1 MHSRAAIRPNNI
13 SALSVTWALVGA
25 LFLCVC
31 TYVYFV
37 ASAVLD
43 VVVERDHLQHA
54 SALQSEISLLE
65 SQQMVARHIIS
76 SRIAETSETKTAQS
90 PLFVSRDGATVAFHK
105 SFE

>member
-1 MHSRAAIRPNNI
+1 MHSRAVIRPKNF
-13 SALSVTWALVGA
+13 SPLSITWTLVGA

-37 ASAVLD
+37 AVAVLD

-65 SQQMVARHIIS
+65 SQQMVARHVIS
-76 SRIAETSETKTAQS
+76 SRIAETAETAAAQS